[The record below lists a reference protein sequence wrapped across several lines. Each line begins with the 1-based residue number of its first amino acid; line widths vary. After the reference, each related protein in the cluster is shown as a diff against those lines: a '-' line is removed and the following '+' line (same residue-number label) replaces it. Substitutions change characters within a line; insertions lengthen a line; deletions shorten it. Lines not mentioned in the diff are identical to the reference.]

1 MSEQSTSLFTTSM
14 DVAPAPIIVVPC
26 FNEEHRIDERAFL
39 DLVGTGEVR
48 LLFVNDGSTD
58 GTRPLL
64 ERLRRQS
71 GRIGVLDL
79 PRNMGKAEA
88 VRRGLQ
94 RAIESEAEI
103 VGYFDADLS
112 TPGSELIR
120 MISLL
125 RERKDLVAVFGSRV
139 ARLGSRI
146 RRSPVRH
153 YSGRVFATFAS
164 LALGVAFYDTQCG
177 AKLFRV
183 NENLVAAVRI
193 PFRSPWSFDVLLCQ
207 RLFEGTHEIPGIPT
221 SLFFEMPLEEWTDV
235 SGSKVNLSGSALALW
250 DVLVVGMA
258 RLAYR
263 RTRNNGSATSRS
275 RVKPSGCG
283 SK

>member
-1 MSEQSTSLFTTSM
+1 LS
-14 DVAPAPIIVVPC
+14 DVPKSPFGTPDDAGPVVVVPC
-26 FNEEHRIDERAFL
+26 FNEERRIDERAFL
-39 DLVGTGEVR
+39 DLVESGEVR

-64 ERLRRQS
+64 ERLSRQS
-71 GRIGVLDL
+71 EGISVLEL

-94 RAIESEAEI
+94 RAIESGAEI

-120 MISLL
+120 MVAILCARS
-125 RERKDLVAVFGSRV
+125 DLVAVFGSRV

-164 LALGVAFYDTQCG
+164 LALGVPFYDTQCG
-177 AKLFRV
+177 AKVFRV
-183 NENLVAAVRI
+183 NESLVAAI
-193 PFRSPWSFDVLLCQ
+193 QLPFRSAWSFDVLLCQ
-207 RLFEGTHEIPGIPT
+207 RLFDGTAEIPGIPT
-221 SLFFEMPLEEWTDV
+221 SSFLEMPLEEWTDV
-235 SGSKVNLSGSALALW
+235 SGSKVSLYGSALALW
-250 DVLVVGMA
+250 DVLAMGTARHAARRKYGNRMKRSVG
-258 RLAYR
+258 RPQR
-263 RTRNNGSATSRS
+263 
-275 RVKPSGCG
+275 
-283 SK
+283 